1 MAFFAKSAEHV
12 RAAEGLVHAD
22 EVQTGF
28 GRCGTH
34 YWGFEQH
41 NITPDMVTM
50 AKGIA
55 NGMPMAVVAMSKDI
69 ANSMDPK
76 KLTFQTYSV
85 NPLSIAAGREV
96 LRVIDDEGLMENSLK
111 RGNQF
116 IKGLTELQSV
126 HKQIGDIRGSG
137 LMLGIELVRD
147 QDSKA
152 PVEPE
157 FFADVYERTKDYGLL
172 LGKCGRNGNILRNQP
187 VMCLTEEDVDFALD
201 VLDQSLK
208 EASAAR
214 K

>member
-1 MAFFAKSAEHV
+1 MVKETIDYCTSSKIASMIVEPIQGAGGIYELPDGFFAKSAEHV

-126 HKQIGDIRGSG
+126 HK
-137 LMLGIELVRD
+137 
-147 QDSKA
+147 
-152 PVEPE
+152 
-157 FFADVYERTKDYGLL
+157 
-172 LGKCGRNGNILRNQP
+172 
-187 VMCLTEEDVDFALD
+187 
-201 VLDQSLK
+201 
-208 EASAAR
+208 
-214 K
+214 